1 MNYNQSSHHSNLNIE
16 AIELL
21 RRKQQ
26 GDILQIL
33 DVREPV
39 EFYTFNI
46 GGLNLPLGELKER
59 MSQLTF
65 SPTDEIIIICQAGL
79 RSKTAQSIL
88 QQNGYENTRNLNGGL
103 LALRKLNY

>member
-1 MNYNQSSHHSNLNIE
+1 MNHNQSSHPSNLNIE
-16 AIELL
+16 ASELL
-21 RRKQQ
+21 KRKQQ
-26 GDILQIL
+26 GDLLNIL

-46 GGLNLPLGELKER
+46 GGLNLPLGKLEER
-59 MSQLTF
+59 LSQLNLT
-65 SPTDEIIIICQAGL
+65 PTDEMIIICQAGL

-88 QQNGYENTRNLNGGL
+88 QKHGYSNTRNLNGGL